1 LILCQVCFFSF
12 FCEIFITKYLLQF
25 QAAREEWHEMQFQ
38 PMEDHLRAA
47 MSGMTRAERQLAS
60 YMLANFPL
68 SLLGSVADIAQAAGV
83 SGPTVVRLV
92 RKLGFSGYPEFR
104 AHLHE
109 EMGERLASP
118 IAKHEKWA
126 DIGQRDHPLNR
137 FAASVIDN
145 LSQTLSQQ
153 DLRVFDAVSDI
164 LADKSRPV
172 HLIGGR
178 LTRSVAEYFATAL
191 HVMRSDVTLLAS
203 LPNTWPPALLDMSQR
218 DILVVFDIR
227 RYEPSLQQFA
237 ELAHAQGVEIIL
249 LTDRW
254 VSPTARVAQH
264 ILTSHVEVPSAW
276 DTIVPLV
283 ALVEA
288 LLSAIQ
294 DRNWQET
301 RERLDRMEGFYEDML
316 LFKRPR

>member
-1 LILCQVCFFSF
+1 M
-12 FCEIFITKYLLQF
+12 TQF
-25 QAAREEWHEMQFQ
+25 DTLETR
-38 PMEDHLRAA
+38 LRAA
-47 MSGMTRAERQLAS
+47 LSGMTRAERQLAS
-60 YMLANFPL
+60 YMLGNFPM
-68 SLLGSVADIAQAAGV
+68 SVLGTVSEIAQDAGV
-83 SGPTVVRLV
+83 SAPTVVRLV
-92 RKLGFSGYPEFR
+92 RKLGFSGFPEFR
-104 AHLHE
+104 ALLHE

-126 DIGQRDHPLNR
+126 NMSQRDHPLNR
-137 FAASVIDN
+137 FAISVIDN
-145 LSQTLSQQ
+145 LNQTLSQQ
-153 DLRVFDAVSDI
+153 DLQVFDTVSGI

-191 HVMRSDVTLLAS
+191 HVMRKDVTLLSS
-203 LPNTWPPALLDMSQR
+203 LPNTWPPALLEMCER
-218 DILVVFDIR
+218 DVLVVFDIR
-227 RYEPSLQQFA
+227 RYEPTIQQFTD
-237 ELAHAQGVEIIL
+237 LANAQGVEIVL

-254 VSPTARVAQH
+254 ISPTAGIAQH

-283 ALVEA
+283 GLVEA

-294 DRNWQET
+294 DRNWQDT
-301 RERLDRMEGFYEDML
+301 RERLARIEGFYEDML